1 MCKVHLYVVCVY
13 LPSHTYFFFNWLL
26 CPMLL
31 FIDLPCLFF
40 LVVANSII
48 YLTSFFFFDYLNYS
62 QSCTATNSH
71 IAEYSVHI
79 FVYMQSRIRRR
90 QWHPSPVLLP
100 GKSRGRR
107 SLVGY
112 SPWGCED
119 SDTTERLHF
128 HALEKEMATQLQCSC
143 LENPRDRGAWWA
155 AVYGVA
161 QSWTRL
167 T

>member
-1 MCKVHLYVVCVY
+1 MWCACIS
-13 LPSHTYFFFNWLL
+13 PAT
-26 CPMLL
+26 PT
-31 FIDLPCLFF
+31 FF
-40 LVVANSII
+40 LTGYYVPCCCLQTCLVC
-48 YLTSFFFFDYLNYS
+48 SFGGCKFHNLFNQFLFFDYLNHS

-100 GKSRGRR
+100 GKSRRQR

-128 HALEKEMATQLQCSC
+128 HTLEKEMATQLQCSC

-161 QSWTRL
+161 QSWTPL